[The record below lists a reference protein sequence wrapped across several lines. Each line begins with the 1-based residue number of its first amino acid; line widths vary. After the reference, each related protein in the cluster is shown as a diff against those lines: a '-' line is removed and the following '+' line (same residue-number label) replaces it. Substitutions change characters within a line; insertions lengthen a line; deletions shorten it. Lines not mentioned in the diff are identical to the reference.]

1 MLKPGDA
8 VPDVAL
14 MTADDKPVRLHEYL
28 GRPLVV
34 QALRYYG

>member
-1 MLKPGDA
+1 MLNPGDT

-14 MTADDKPVRLHEYL
+14 ISADERPVRLHDLL
-28 GRPLVV
+28 GRPLIV